1 MKVKYLLQLKTHYGS
16 YFSKVSEFESEKHF
30 SNYCRATSEKFK
42 IIGIFPMISDE
53 LMSDI
58 IKSFGGSITIKQA
71 IAQAQARLDWTFDE
85 QDIEHLC
92 SLKSNNFTILNKI
105 IHEKL
110 DQSSQQSDD

>member
-30 SNYCRATSEKFK
+30 SNYCKATSHKFK

-58 IKSFGGSITIKQA
+58 IKNFGGSLTVNQA
-71 IAQAQARLDWTFDE
+71 IAQAQARLNWTFDAD
-85 QDIEHLC
+85 DIEHLC
-92 SLKSNNFTILNKI
+92 SLQTNNFQIINKI